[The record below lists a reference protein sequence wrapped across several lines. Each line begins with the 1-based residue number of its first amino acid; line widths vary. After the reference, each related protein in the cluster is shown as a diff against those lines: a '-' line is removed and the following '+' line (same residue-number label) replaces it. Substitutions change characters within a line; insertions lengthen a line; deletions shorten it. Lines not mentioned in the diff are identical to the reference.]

1 MQLWNISEV
10 MNGGIG
16 PAPNWK
22 NTTNNN
28 TNTTEIFEEIF
39 VTSSVSVV
47 VTDVTFVT
55 YPAEVSF
62 AAISDKFST
71 GKQTKITAV
80 DIQLINIPFK
90 IQIFITQMSPT
101 SVIKIDEVSSNMR
114 LNLFLRAIKSS
125 ISFFQ
130 IDQ

>member
-22 NTTNNN
+22 KTTNNN

-39 VTSSVSVV
+39 VTSSLSVLV
-47 VTDVTFVT
+47 IDVTFVA

-62 AAISDKFST
+62 AATGDKFST

-101 SVIKIDEVSSNMR
+101 SVIKIDEVSSNYDWI
-114 LNLFLRAIKSS
+114 FSY
-125 ISFFQ
+125 
-130 IDQ
+130 

>member
-22 NTTNNN
+22 NTTNNR